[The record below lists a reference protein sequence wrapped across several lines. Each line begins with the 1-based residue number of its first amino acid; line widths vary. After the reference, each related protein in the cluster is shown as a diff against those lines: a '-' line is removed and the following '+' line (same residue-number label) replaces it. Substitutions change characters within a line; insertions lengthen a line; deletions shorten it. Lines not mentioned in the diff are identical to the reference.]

1 MHGRHLLSSWSRT
14 QQCVALSSGEA
25 ELNAT
30 LKAACEG
37 LNIKYLME
45 EMNIEIGLEI
55 FGDSSAAQ
63 GTLQRLGI
71 GKVKHLATRQL
82 WLQEHVFKG
91 EVIVKKIGR
100 SSNWADVLTHPWG
113 TKDEH
118 QFESMSITSSGR
130 LVDGKVCQ

>member
-1 MHGRHLLSSWSRT
+1 MHGRHLLAQWSRT
-14 QQCVALSSGEA
+14 QQTVSLSSGEA

-45 EMNIEIGLEI
+45 EMDVDVGLEI

-63 GTLQRLGI
+63 GTLQRLGS

-82 WLQEHVFKG
+82 WLQERVFKG
-91 EVIVKKIGR
+91 EIIVKKIGR
-100 SSNWADVLTHPWG
+100 SSNWSDVLTHAWG
-113 TKDEH
+113 AKEEH
-118 QFESMSITSSGR
+118 QFHAMGVASCGKV
-130 LVDGKVCQ
+130 VDGKVCQ